1 VLPDDLCTRVIKK
14 VLFKLSGA
22 LLRAHRYLDWRLKM
36 GSGFKPRVVRYP
48 DKRGTKK
55 IVHVI
60 GNFIVGGSSQL
71 VVDIIEGTS
80 DEYLHKIVV
89 PYTEEQLAY
98 QPVDIRAFSIAELR
112 DFSAWLKNEKPEFV
126 HIHYFVRPVDKHS
139 DGALWYETVFKICE
153 ELRLK
158 VIQNVNVPTHP
169 NPSPAVVHNVFV
181 SEYVRCE
188 FNNVETESSV
198 IYPGSDFSHFRNE
211 VLDRLPDKNI
221 GMVYR
226 LDNDKLRPDAI
237 EVFIEAVKK
246 DPVIKAHIVGVGPL
260 LDTYKRRVRDDGL
273 ESNISFTGIV
283 SYDDLP
289 EVYRRFSIFVAPVH
303 DESFGQVTPFAMSMG
318 LCVAGYDTGAISEIL
333 GSAETLAP
341 TGDVEALAQIV
352 IDLANDP
359 LRRKALAI
367 SFQQRA
373 HDLFSIERMI
383 GEYRNLY
390 GKVGSRLRH

>member
-1 VLPDDLCTRVIKK
+1 
-14 VLFKLSGA
+14 
-22 LLRAHRYLDWRLKM
+22 M

-48 DKRGTKK
+48 DERGTKK

-112 DFSAWLKNEKPEFV
+112 DLSTWLANEKPEFV
-126 HIHYFVRPVDKHS
+126 HIHYFVRPVEKHS
-139 DGALWYETVFKICE
+139 DGSLWYETVFKICE
-153 ELRLK
+153 ELNLK

-169 NPSPAVVHNVFV
+169 HPSPAIVHNVFV
-181 SEYVRCE
+181 SEYVLRE
-188 FNNVETESSV
+188 FKNVETESSV

-211 VLDRLPDKNI
+211 DIDRLPDKNI

-246 DPVIKAHIVGVGPL
+246 DPAIKAHIVGVGPL
-260 LDTYKRRVRDDGL
+260 LDVYKQRVQEEDL
-273 ESNISFTGIV
+273 ESNIFFTGIV

-289 EVYRRFSIFVAPVH
+289 AVYRRFSIFIAPVH

-318 LCVAGYDTGAISEIL
+318 LCVAGYNTGAISEIL
-333 GSAETLAP
+333 GSAETLAS
-341 TGDVEALAQIV
+341 TGDIEALAQIV
-352 IDLANDP
+352 VDLANDP

-367 SFQQRA
+367 CFQQRA
-373 HDLFSIERMI
+373 HNLFSIERML
-383 GEYRNLY
+383 GEYRKLY
-390 GKVGSRLRH
+390 GEVEGRLGH